1 MTIRHLKIFIT
12 VAECGKM
19 RKAAELLYISQPSVS
34 QAISELEK
42 YYGIKLFE
50 RLSQRIYLTEAGKEL
65 LEYAR
70 HLVNSFD
77 HVDEIMKKTAHTPII
92 KLGGSVSVGTCFF
105 DTLVTTIEKEIK
117 NIDLRV
123 TINNTEHIEQEV
135 LLSHID
141 IGIVEGIVKSKD
153 MIQIPVCEDE
163 LVIVVGKTHPFYDTS
178 PIVLEQLN
186 GQAYISRE
194 DGSLTRNQFE
204 TILANNN
211 IQMINKWNSTNT
223 ESIKKAVINGSGLAI
238 MSKLIIKEE
247 VKNGTMKIV
256 PIQDI
261 QVKRDIHLIYHKD
274 KYLSQELKTIIQ
286 IIKLTIMNS

>member
-42 YYGIKLFE
+42 YYGVKLFE
-50 RLSQRIYLTEAGKEL
+50 RLSQRIYLTEAGKDL
-65 LEYAR
+65 LESAR

-77 HVDEIMKKTAHTPII
+77 HIDSMMKQASHTPIV

-105 DTLVTTIEKEIK
+105 DSLTMLIENEFDH
-117 NIDLRV
+117 IDLRV
-123 TINNTEHIEQEV
+123 TINNTEYIEKEV

-141 IGIVEGIVKSKD
+141 LGIVEGLVKSKD
-153 MIQIPVCEDE
+153 IVKIPLYKDE
-163 LVIVVGKTHPFYDTS
+163 LVIVVGKTHPFFNKDS
-178 PIVLEQLN
+178 ILLEDLN

-194 DGSLTRNQFE
+194 DGSHTRNQYE
-204 TILANNN
+204 TILSQNN
-211 IQMINKWNSTNT
+211 IQMINKWVSTNT
-223 ESIKKAVINGSGLAI
+223 ESIKKAVIKGSGLAI
-238 MSKLIIKEE
+238 MSKLIILDEIKT
-247 VKNGTMKIV
+247 GTLRIV
-256 PIQDI
+256 PVEHI

-274 KYLSQELKTIIQ
+274 KYLSQELNKIIHIIQ
-286 IIKLTIMNS
+286 TTITN